1 MINTAREGMENM
13 SKEKET
19 IKITKQILKRD
30 KQNLQELKFNN

>member
-1 MINTAREGMENM
+1 MINKIKEMENM

-30 KQNLQELKFNN
+30 K

>member
-1 MINTAREGMENM
+1 MIDKTREGMENM

-30 KQNLQELKFNN
+30 K

>member
-13 SKEKET
+13 SEKET

-30 KQNLQELKFNN
+30 K